1 MTDTRKEALSCI
13 KKILIKVGSGVL
25 TRKDGLDMA
34 IIELL
39 VEEIAQLRSD
49 GYQVVMVTSGAIASG
64 RHRLGL
70 GKLKSMPEKQAAAAI
85 GQGRLMRVYSNL
97 FGKHKLYV
105 AQILLTMSDLI
116 DRRRFINVRNT
127 LSKLLEWG
135 IIPIVNENDTV
146 AVDEI
151 KFGDNDQLAAMMA
164 NIMETDLV
172 INLTNTEGLYDRNP
186 SLGKRAKLL
195 KLVEH
200 ITPEIEN
207 AATAE
212 ADPVGMGGMK
222 SKVLAAKKI
231 TACGIPYIIASGKRK
246 GVLGEIMAGKETGTL
261 FLPIENSLS
270 SREYWIAFT
279 LRSRGKLYLDDGAKS
294 AIIKKGCSLLPSGI
308 VKVEGEFK
316 IGDPVICFDLEGKLL
331 AKGLVNY
338 SANEIR
344 KIQGLKT
351 SKIEQV
357 LGYKYYDEV
366 IHRDNMAVTREEVG

>member
-1 MTDTRKEALSCI
+1 MSEIRENTLSGV
-13 KKILIKVGSGVL
+13 KKILIKIGSGVL
-25 TRKDGLDMA
+25 TRKDGLDMG
-34 IIELL
+34 IIEQL
-39 VEEIAQLRSD
+39 VEEIAALRRE

-70 GKLKSMPEKQAAAAI
+70 TKLKSMPEKQAAAAI
-85 GQGRLMRVYSNL
+85 GQGRIMRVYSNM
-97 FGKHKLYV
+97 FRKHELYV

-127 LSKLLEWG
+127 LTKLLEWG
-135 IIPIVNENDTV
+135 VIPIINENDTV

-164 NIMETDLV
+164 NLMETNLV

-186 SLGKRAKLL
+186 SAGKRARLI
-195 KLVEH
+195 KLVDH
-200 ITPEIEN
+200 VTPEIEN

-222 SKVLAAKKI
+222 SKVQAAKKI

-246 GVLGEIMAGKETGTL
+246 GVLGEIMSGKETGTL
-261 FLPIENSLS
+261 FLPIEKSLS

-279 LRSRGKLYLDDGAKS
+279 LRSRGKLYLDEGARN
-294 AIIKKGCSLLPSGI
+294 AIIQKGCSLLPSGI

-316 IGDPVICFDLEGKLL
+316 IGDPVICFDMEGKLL

-366 IHRDNMAVTREEVG
+366 IHRDNMAVTREDLG